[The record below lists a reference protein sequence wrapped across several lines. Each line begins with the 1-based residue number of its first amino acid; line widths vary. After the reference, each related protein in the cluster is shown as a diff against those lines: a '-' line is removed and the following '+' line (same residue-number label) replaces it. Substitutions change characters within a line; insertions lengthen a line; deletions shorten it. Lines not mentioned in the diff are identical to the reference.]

1 MDKTPLVMGMFVII
15 MFGARISGSHYNPL
29 ITFSYVIGNVRQGKF
44 DRILGLFYILAQ
56 FAGAFAG
63 GMMQWMIN
71 GITQYNAVLF
81 TVKYWPSTLTE
92 ITGSFLLVFMY
103 LLSTQEKTKF
113 TKDHMLQ
120 TIVLAGSYL
129 AAMNFAGS
137 YVEFINISPVNPA
150 IAITM
155 ILMNSS

>member
-1 MDKTPLVMGMFVII
+1 MGMFVII

-113 TKDHMLQ
+113 TKDHML
-120 TIVLAGSYL
+120 
-129 AAMNFAGS
+129 
-137 YVEFINISPVNPA
+137 
-150 IAITM
+150 
-155 ILMNSS
+155 